1 MQRNQLLLLGLAVA
15 VITVLFAFGRIT
27 PKVQG
32 HDHAGHDHSAEGAP
46 MAGAKAADFN
56 DLLKKA
62 KEKVP
67 ADKLVEITGLENTV
81 VRGDV
86 QTQQITA
93 YRQLYTIWDNLNELP
108 IAAHYAA
115 EAAKLENSGKSL
127 TFAANLFLDHLSHTQ
142 DAGVRQWEAGKA
154 LELLDRAIALEPNN
168 DTLKVKKGT
177 LLVISNSTAPM
188 EGIGILREVAER
200 NPDFLDAQ
208 LTLANFSITSGQF
221 DKAIERMEKV
231 LERKPDEPKA
241 MFLLAVAHQSKGEND
256 KAIDLLRQC
265 RKLIKDPALAA
276 EIDEYI
282 KSIK

>member
-1 MQRNQLLLLGLAVA
+1 MMQGQAM
-15 VITVLFAFGRIT
+15 
-27 PKVQG
+27 Q
-32 HDHAGHDHSAEGAP
+32 
-46 MAGAKAADFN
+46 AADFT

-67 ADKLVEITGLENTV
+67 ADKLVQITSLENAV

-86 QTQQITA
+86 KSQQITA
-93 YRQLYTIWDNLNELP
+93 YQQLYAIWDQLNELP

-115 EAAKLENSGKSL
+115 EAAKLENSGKNL

-142 DAGVRQWEAGKA
+142 DEGVRMWEANSA
-154 LELLDRAIALEPNN
+154 LELLDKAIALEPNN
-168 DTLKVKKGT
+168 DTLKIKKGS
-177 LLVISNSTAPM
+177 LLVRNTGEPM
-188 EGIGILREVAER
+188 KGIGILREVAER

-221 DKAIERMEKV
+221 DKAIERMDAV
-231 LERKPDEPKA
+231 LKRHPDEPKA
-241 MFLLAVAHQSKGEND
+241 LFLLAVAHQSKGENGT
-256 KAIDLLRQC
+256 AIELLRKC
-265 RKLIKDPALAA
+265 RKLIKDPGLAA

>member
-15 VITVLFAFGRIT
+15 VVTVLFAFGRIT
-27 PKVQG
+27 PKAQG
-32 HDHAGHDHSAEGAP
+32 HGHAGHDHAAEGAP
-46 MAGAKAADFN
+46 MAGVQAADFN
-56 DLLKKA
+56 GLLKQA

-86 QTQQITA
+86 QTQQIAA
-93 YRQLYTIWDNLNELP
+93 YRQLYTIWDGLNELP

-142 DAGVRQWEAGKA
+142 DAGVRQWEANSA
-154 LELLDRAIALEPNN
+154 RELLDRAIALEPNN

-177 LLVISNSTAPM
+177 LIVMSNGSAPM
-188 EGIGILREVAER
+188 EGIALLMDVADR

-208 LTLANFSITSGQF
+208 LTLANFAITSGQF

-231 LERKPDEPKA
+231 RERHPDEPKA
-241 MFLLAVAHQSKGEND
+241 MFLQAVAHQSKGEND
-256 KAIDLLRQC
+256 KAVDLLRQC